1 MIVLEELSCPSS
13 INCYLQTSE
22 SLAVGVLKMYDMLC
36 ISWTNISR
44 LLNQIAL
51 L

>member
-22 SLAVGVLKMYDMLC
+22 SLAVGVLKMYMLC